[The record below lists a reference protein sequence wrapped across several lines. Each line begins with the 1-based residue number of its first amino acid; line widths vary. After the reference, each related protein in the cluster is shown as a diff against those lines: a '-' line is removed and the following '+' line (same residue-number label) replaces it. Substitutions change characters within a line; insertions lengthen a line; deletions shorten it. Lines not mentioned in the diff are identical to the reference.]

1 MNIIYIY
8 QTLLS
13 KATYSAFRLYIY
25 FQYVCS
31 LGIEPTTFALM
42 LYHWATGTSCSTCT
56 DIQTCFKCLGSL
68 CTTIH
73 RCIRIQIHLYV
84 LLLSAAPELPILE
97 RRNWLIHLHY
107 IRKDYETC
115 KVQPEHLQRELNCCR
130 ILLIML
136 WLVFCFQ
143 AIIKEQLHETQ
154 GMCEYAVYVQGQCKV
169 HLTVKMYSI
178 TLKWSDRVSDVQMA

>member
-1 MNIIYIY
+1 MLKPADSNTCISFMNIIYIY

-25 FQYVCS
+25 CQYVCF

-73 RCIRIQIHLYV
+73 RCIRIYSSLCSSSVCSSRASDPGEEKLAYTSALYPQRLWDLQGTTWTSTERVELLQNTLNNVMTCV
-84 LLLSAAPELPILE
+84 LFSG
-97 RRNWLIHLHY
+97 HY
-107 IRKDYETC
+107 
-115 KVQPEHLQRELNCCR
+115 
-130 ILLIML
+130 
-136 WLVFCFQ
+136 
-143 AIIKEQLHETQ
+143 
-154 GMCEYAVYVQGQCKV
+154 
-169 HLTVKMYSI
+169 
-178 TLKWSDRVSDVQMA
+178 